1 VKLSTKSEYSL
12 LALIYLA
19 RHDDG
24 EGYVKIQDICDTY
37 DISKKYLEM
46 LFSVL
51 RQNRYIKTRRGAEG
65 GYRLARRASEITL
78 AEIIRLMD
86 GALAPT
92 ESVSRYFYSDT
103 PIRQEEKILAVF
115 EDIRNIIAEKMESIR
130 LSSLI

>member
-1 VKLSTKSEYSL
+1 MKLSTKSEYSL

-19 RHDDG
+19 RREG
-24 EGYVKIQDICDTY
+24 EYVRIQEICDCY

-51 RQNRYIKTRRGAEG
+51 RQNRYIQTKRGADG
-65 GYRLARRASEITL
+65 GYRLAREAGSISL

-103 PIRQEEKILAVF
+103 PIRQEEKILNVF
-115 EDIRNIIAEKMESIR
+115 EDLRNIISEKMENVH
-130 LSSLI
+130 LSDLI